1 MKPAR
6 ILRRLVKT
14 GKVDVWHYFYLA
26 QSKVSDKAQCTCI
39 SADPLPRN
47 ENTGFILVSLIVRA
61 ARSMVYTASANL
73 SPSAQDS
80 SV

>member
-6 ILRRLVKT
+6 ILRRLVK
-14 GKVDVWHYFYLA
+14 VDVWHYFCLA
-26 QSKVSDKAQCTCI
+26 QSKVSDKTQCTCI

-47 ENTGFILVSLIVRA
+47 ENTAFILVSLIVRA